1 MSKRKFR
8 VYLDNCCF
16 NRPYDN
22 QDDIKIKIESLA
34 KLFIQDAIKNKQIEL
49 IWSYIL
55 KFENDQNPYLDK
67 QIAIQK
73 WEELCVSNVVENDEI
88 LKNAESISSLGL
100 KSLDALHIACA
111 ISGKCDY
118 FLTTDRG
125 ILKKSGLINSI
136 ILINPIEFV
145 SILEEL

>member
-67 QIAIQK
+67 QIAIEK
-73 WEELCVSNVVENDEI
+73 WEELSVSNVVENDEI
-88 LKNAESISSLGL
+88 LKNAESISSLGI

-111 ISGKCDY
+111 ISEKCDY

-125 ILKKSGLINSI
+125 ILKKFGLINSI

>member
-1 MSKRKFR
+1 MSKRKYR

-34 KLFIQDAIKNKQIEL
+34 KLFVQDAIKNKQIEL

-67 QIAIQK
+67 QIAIEK
-73 WEELCVSNVVENDEI
+73 WEELSVSSVVENDEI

-100 KSLDALHIACA
+100 RSLDALHIACA
-111 ISGKCDY
+111 ISEKCDY

-125 ILKKSGLINSI
+125 ILKKSGSINNI

>member
-1 MSKRKFR
+1 MSKRKYR

-34 KLFIQDAIKNKQIEL
+34 KLFVQDAIKNKQIEL

-67 QIAIQK
+67 QIAIEK
-73 WEELCVSNVVENDEI
+73 WEELSVTRVVENDEI

-111 ISGKCDY
+111 ISEKCDY

-125 ILKKSGLINSI
+125 ILKKSELINSI

>member
-1 MSKRKFR
+1 MSKKKFR

-34 KLFIQDAIKNKQIEL
+34 KLFVQDAIKNKQIEL

-67 QIAIQK
+67 QIAIEK
-73 WEELCVSNVVENDEI
+73 WEELSVSSIVENDEI
-88 LKNAESISSLGL
+88 LKNAEFISSLGL
-100 KSLDALHIACA
+100 KSIDSLHIACA
-111 ISGKCDY
+111 IFGECNY

-125 ILKKSGLINSI
+125 ILKKSELINNI

>member
-1 MSKRKFR
+1 MSKKKFR

-34 KLFIQDAIKNKQIEL
+34 KLFVQDAIKNKQIDL

-55 KFENDQNPYLDK
+55 KYENDQNPYLDK
-67 QIAIQK
+67 QIAIEK
-73 WEELCVSNVVENDEI
+73 WEELSVSSIVENDEI
-88 LKNAESISSLGL
+88 LKNAEFIFSLGL
-100 KSLDALHIACA
+100 KSIDSLHIACA

-125 ILKKSGLINSI
+125 ILKKSELINNI